1 MKRAE
6 EVEYVEF
13 MLAHA
18 HSLFRTAFL
27 LTGDYQ
33 QAEDLVQTTMAKV
46 YLSWSRISA
55 MSEPG
60 AYARRIL
67 VNQATSWWRRKSS
80 TEVPVL
86 TLDDRTG
93 SGFEDEVAES
103 STVWDAVLTLATRQR
118 AVIVLRYYEDLTEA
132 ETADVLGISVGTVKS
147 HTHAARQRLASL
159 LTDSHV
165 LETGGK

>member
-6 EVEYVEF
+6 EVGYVEF
-13 MLAHA
+13 MLAHS

-46 YLSWSRISA
+46 YLSWSRISV
-55 MSEPG
+55 MGQPG

-80 TEVPVL
+80 SEVPLL
-86 TLDDRTG
+86 TLDDKTA

-103 STVWDAVLTLATRQR
+103 STVWDAVLTLAPRQR